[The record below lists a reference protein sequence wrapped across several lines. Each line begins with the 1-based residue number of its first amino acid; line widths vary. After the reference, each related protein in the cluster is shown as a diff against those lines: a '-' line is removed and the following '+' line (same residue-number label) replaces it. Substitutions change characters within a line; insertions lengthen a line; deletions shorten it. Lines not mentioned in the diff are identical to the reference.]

1 MRWVIFTIIHL
12 NIFCCFTFGGFV
24 FCVGFL
30 SVSLI
35 CVLAQQWFITWLRW
49 KLCVADVNLQYTYI
63 YTSRNCTYGHRGLAR
78 RGWRLYRSFSLSGRK
93 SLAGFWNIKSDT
105 AAGRGNEPS
114 HPRSLLS
121 VPDLKGF
128 LPQIPIWKADW
139 SIKLLNAEW
148 ETHSL
153 PPLLF
158 SSCPFLP
165 PVGSFNRLC

>member
-1 MRWVIFTIIHL
+1 M
-12 NIFCCFTFGGFV
+12 FC
-24 FCVGFL
+24 GFL
-30 SVSLI
+30 SVNLI
-35 CVLAQQWFITWLRW
+35 CILAQQWFIT
-49 KLCVADVNLQYTYI
+49 CDSGENCAGAADVNLQYTYI

-121 VPDLKGF
+121 VHDLKGF

-139 SIKLLNAEW
+139 GIKLLNAEW
-148 ETHSL
+148 ETMICFTHSL
-153 PPLLF
+153 LYLLF
-158 SSCPFLP
+158 SSWPLP
-165 PVGSFNRLC
+165 AHSRII